1 MDFLFVGVTHVMTPI
16 AVTRSLP
23 LVTNM
28 AVVGQSTKHVA
39 HILTNSSLDKV
50 IICLFF
56 QTTFSLNVLIYFV

>member
-1 MDFLFVGVTHVMTPI
+1 MTPI

-50 IICLFF
+50 TDSNCVVLFW
-56 QTTFSLNVLIYFV
+56 TF

>member
-1 MDFLFVGVTHVMTPI
+1 MPIGVTHVMTPI

-50 IICLFF
+50 TDSNFVVLFLDI
-56 QTTFSLNVLIYFV
+56 LNCVF